1 MTGAQMQKPAVVFL
15 SLGSVVLW
23 ERAVEISPT
32 LPTEG
37 IPQGLSVVD
46 IIRPLSNETNLLGV
60 GAEKIL

>member
-1 MTGAQMQKPAVVFL
+1 MQKPAVVFL